1 MSLKES
7 LAQSKGR
14 YGFIPISKLR
24 ELVTH
29 IAVQSHL
36 ESQGVKISKALK
48 PTTVVRSRKL
58 FAILILLALERHIE
72 NLLDNGITDNIFPAY
87 ESDLSILED
96 DEDRHS
102 FLVEQWTIPFPFHP
116 EQNMNIPRNAILPFL
131 SKERINYGTF
141 GIVYK
146 VRVADGHLVNY
157 QVG

>member
-7 LAQSKGR
+7 LAQIKGR
-14 YGFIPISKLR
+14 YGFIPISNLR

-29 IAVQSHL
+29 IAVQNHL
-36 ESQGVKISKALK
+36 ELQGVKISKTLK

-72 NLLDNGITDNIFPAY
+72 NLLDNGITDDIFPAH

-96 DEDRHS
+96 DEDRHR
-102 FLVEQWTIPFPFHP
+102 FLVEQWTIPLPFHP